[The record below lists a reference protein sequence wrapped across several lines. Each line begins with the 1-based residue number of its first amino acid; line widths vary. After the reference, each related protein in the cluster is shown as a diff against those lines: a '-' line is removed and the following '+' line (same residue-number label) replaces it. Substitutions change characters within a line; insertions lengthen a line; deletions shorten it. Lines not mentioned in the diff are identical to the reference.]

1 MSSSI
6 LLVGHCGVDGPRLQR
21 DISAALPGSEVVR
34 VNSTADLEE
43 RLRGGRADL
52 LLVNRE
58 PVGFEEE
65 GVAIVRA
72 VLKQCPEARV
82 MLVSDLEEAQAEAV
96 AAGAMRGFGK
106 RLMGSKRL
114 VEEVERGLGERDKK

>member
-1 MSSSI
+1 MGQSI

-21 DISAALPGSEVVR
+21 DISAGVPGSEVVR
-34 VNSTADLEE
+34 VNSWGDLAEWLSE
-43 RLRGGRADL
+43 GRADL

-65 GVAIVRA
+65 GMAIVRA

-106 RLMGSKRL
+106 RLMGTPQL
-114 VEEVERGLGERDKK
+114 VEEVERGLGA

>member
-1 MSSSI
+1 MGQAI

-21 DISAALPGSEVVR
+21 DISAGLPGSEVVR
-34 VNSTADLEE
+34 VNSQADLEE
-43 RLRGGRADL
+43 RLEAGWADL

-58 PVGFEEE
+58 PVGFEGE

-82 MLVSDLEEAQAEAV
+82 MLVSDLEEAQVEAV
-96 AAGAMRGFGK
+96 EAGAMRGFGK
-106 RLMGSKRL
+106 RLMGTPKL
-114 VEEVERGLGERDKK
+114 VAEVERGLGDRSEK